1 MKAMRVAIE
10 RLRSWIL
17 VLAGLLL
24 IGILLFFGYAR
35 WRFRRMEHDL
45 PGKLGISVQQSTT
58 GFTFS
63 KSEGGH
69 TLFTLHAA
77 KMVQYKSGG
86 HAELHDVS
94 ITLYGAD
101 GTAAD
106 RIYGDDFE
114 YDPGEGVV
122 RAKGIVQ
129 IDLQGPAATGG
140 NSASPR
146 AGSGAG
152 DNIVHVKTAGLVFN
166 QKTGVANTPEKI
178 EFRIAQAAGSARG
191 ASFDSHTGVL
201 VLGSEVALDS
211 NLDGAPLVL
220 RAHHAQFDRVSR
232 QLYLSQDVTD
242 YNSIH
247 SSSDQSIVYFR
258 QDGSPYRIKSQGHV
272 TTNGA
277 GQKVSS
283 QAAQVELNTRSEPL
297 QAVFNG
303 GVLYAAQDAVRHL
316 DGNADSATLSFGPQ
330 STVRH
335 AQLRRAVSFVDQET
349 IPPTPAQ
356 AGTRAA
362 NHPLSTTRNVTAS
375 QIDVDFM
382 PGPDRRAVAQT
393 ILAVGG
399 ARLNIRTLYSNT
411 PAQATGVQGDRLLVT
426 LRNGVAVSSL
436 RGTGHTKLVLLD
448 TNGVKQTST
457 GDNLWMTFAAP
468 APKAHAAGA
477 LAPQQAAQLET
488 CDQQGNVTLER
499 QTAAKAGVSNSQPS
513 EVTANAQRAV
523 YSAAGELL
531 TLTGNPRIEDASGEL
546 IAVNI
551 QFERASGNATA
562 TGGVKATYRQ
572 ADGRPAVSFGGT
584 EPVHVV
590 AGRARLDHEKDLIT
604 FYGEAHQDARLWQGA
619 DSISAP
625 VLELSRSRQTLA
637 AGGESGSGAK
647 AVNAVL
653 TSVGAM
659 DAGKSAQLKTDPKIT
674 ERAQPG
680 QPSVVRVN
688 SRSLLYSDAGNKAAF
703 RGGVVARNA
712 AGAIQADEI
721 DMYFRAAGGG
731 SPASA
736 SSGKGNGAA
745 AGGAKQVERIVA
757 QGDVQLEQPGRLG
770 TGSQLVYTAQDGK
783 FVLTG
788 TSAAPPHLVDQE
800 RGTVTGASLIFND
813 RDDSVIVSG
822 GSSKAVTQTRT
833 PK

>member
-35 WRFRRMEHDL
+35 WRFHRMEHDL

-94 ITLYGAD
+94 ITLYGTNGAQ
-101 GTAAD
+101 AD

-122 RAKGIVQ
+122 RANGVVQ

-140 NSASPR
+140 NSGSLP
-146 AGSGAG
+146 AGSV
-152 DNIVHVKTAGLVFN
+152 DSNNIVHVKTAGLVFN
-166 QKTGVANTPEKI
+166 QKTGLARTPEKI
-178 EFRIAQAAGSARG
+178 EFRISQAAGSAKG
-191 ASFDSHTGVL
+191 ASFDSRTGVL
-201 VLGSEVALDS
+201 VLGSEVAFDS
-211 NLDGAPLVL
+211 SLNGSPLVV

-232 QLYLSQDVTD
+232 QLYLLQDATD

-247 SSSDQSIVYFR
+247 SSSDQSTIYFR
-258 QDGSPYRIKSQGHV
+258 PDGSAYRIKSQGHV
-272 TTNGA
+272 TTNSA
-277 GQKVSS
+277 GQEISS
-283 QAAQVELNTRSEPL
+283 QAAQVELNARSEPL
-297 QAVFNG
+297 EAIFNG

-316 DGNADSATLSFGPQ
+316 DGNAASATLSFGPQ
-330 STVRH
+330 STVRR
-335 AQLRRAVSFVDQET
+335 AQLRNAVSLVDEEKT
-349 IPPTPAQ
+349 PPSPTQ
-356 AGTRAA
+356 ANKGGK
-362 NHPLSTTRNVTAS
+362 NHPLSTTRDVTAS
-375 QIDVDFM
+375 EIDVDFA
-382 PGPDRRAVAQT
+382 PGPDRRPLAQK

-399 ARLNIRTLYSNT
+399 ARLNIRTLYANT
-411 PAQATGVQGDRLLVT
+411 QAQTTGVQGDRLLAT
-426 LRNGVAVSSL
+426 LRDGVAVSSL

-457 GDNLWMTFAAP
+457 GDNLWMTFAPP
-468 APKAHAAGA
+468 APKAETAGA
-477 LAPQQAAQLET
+477 QAPQQAAQLET
-488 CDQQGNVTLER
+488 CDQQGNVTLEQ
-499 QTAAKAGVSNSQPS
+499 QTPAKGGAPSASSQPS
-513 EVTANAQRAV
+513 EVTASAQRAV
-523 YSAAGELL
+523 YAASSKLV
-531 TLTGNPRIEDASGEL
+531 TLTGDPRITDANGEL
-546 IAVNI
+546 IATTI
-551 QFERASGNATA
+551 QFERSSGNATA

-572 ADGRPAVSFGGT
+572 AGGRPSVSFGGT

-590 AGRARLDHEKDLIT
+590 AGHARLDHEKDLIT
-604 FYGEAHQDARLWQGA
+604 FYGQGHQDARLWQGP

-637 AGGESGSGAK
+637 ASGESGSGAN
-647 AVNAVL
+647 AVSAVL
-653 TSVGAM
+653 TSMGAT
-659 DAGKSAQLKTDPKIT
+659 DAGKSAQLKAEPKTT
-674 ERAQPG
+674 ERGKPG

-688 SRSLLYSDAGNKAAF
+688 SRSLIYSDVANKAAF

-712 AGAIQADEI
+712 AGAIHANEI
-721 DMYFRAAGGG
+721 DMYFRTVGGG
-731 SPASA
+731 SSA
-736 SSGKGNGAA
+736 ST
-745 AGGAKQVERIVA
+745 AGGTKQVERIVA
-757 QGDVQLEQPGRLG
+757 QGDVQLEQPGRVG
-770 TGSQLVYTAQDGK
+770 TGSELVYTAQDGK

-788 TSAAPPHLVDQE
+788 TSAAPPHLIDQQ
-800 RGTVTGASLIFND
+800 RGTVAGASLIFND

-822 GSSKAVTQTRT
+822 GSSKAVTETRT
-833 PK
+833 AK